1 MGQAGHPEWVEFVG
15 VLCTDAE
22 WGPTPVA
29 GPEMEKLFRLYLAGF
44 EAGFEAGA
52 AQEKDNARRDSAAAR
67 PHTDRANAAAV
78 ERLCA
83 TMRGLPAAP
92 GWRVTTV
99 WGTFDAG

>member
-1 MGQAGHPEWVEFVG
+1 MADPDPFDHPLGEAFVRFMNSRYLLAGIDTLRAEF
-15 VLCTDAE
+15 
-22 WGPTPVA
+22 PI
-29 GPEMEKLFRLYLAGF
+29 YLAGV
-44 EAGFEAGA
+44 EAGA
-52 AQEKDNARRDSAAAR
+52 AQEKDNARRDSA
-67 PHTDRANAAAV
+67 TDRRNAAAV

>member
-1 MGQAGHPEWVEFVG
+1 MADPDPFDHPLGEEFVRFMNSRYMLVGITTLRVEF
-15 VLCTDAE
+15 
-22 WGPTPVA
+22 PI
-29 GPEMEKLFRLYLAGF
+29 YLAGV
-44 EAGFEAGA
+44 EAGI
-52 AQEKDNARRDSAAAR
+52 AQERDNARRDSAAAR